1 MFGTGRRH
9 GLIRGLVTWSGVGD
23 AGPLDR
29 AAVSRVLRRA
39 NDLTD
44 GAPTTLPD
52 LGAIDEEA
60 LVAAATEVGIPA
72 AAVHRAIAVERL
84 GPRPAGHV
92 GDRLLGAGTVVVD
105 EELPGRAYDV
115 IARIDAWLVDGH
127 HLRRDR
133 LREDHGEW
141 SKRTGVVGATI
152 RTIRGATGEGHLGD
166 LHRVAVT
173 ARDTGTGTCVVRV
186 EADRRHDRGVHA
198 AAGAVVAGAGTAG
211 VVVAALA
218 TAPVVLLVAPLT
230 IVAGAGLAATGR
242 GRAARVE
249 REVTRVIDAVDQHAR
264 PARLRV
270 DVIRR
275 VAGRPRRA

>member
-1 MFGTGRRH
+1 
-9 GLIRGLVTWSGVGD
+9 VGD
-23 AGPLDR
+23 PRPLDR
-29 AAVSRVLRRA
+29 SAVSRVLRRA
-39 NDLTD
+39 SEETEL
-44 GAPTTLPD
+44 GAGGTTLPE
-52 LGAIDEEA
+52 LGAIDEQA
-60 LVAAATEVGIPA
+60 LVAAAVEVGIPA
-72 AAVHRAIAVERL
+72 AAVHRAIAIERL
-84 GPRPAGHV
+84 GPRPAGHL
-92 GDRLLGAGTVVVD
+92 GDRLVGAGTVVVD

-133 LREDHGEW
+133 LREDRGEW
-141 SKRTGVVGATI
+141 SKRSGVVGAAI
-152 RTIRGATGEGHLGD
+152 RTLRGATGEGRLGD

-186 EADRRHDRGVHA
+186 EADRRHDRSVHA

-211 VVVAALA
+211 VVAVAVV
-218 TAPVVLLVAPLT
+218 TAPALLLVAPLT
-230 IVAGAGLAATGR
+230 ILAGAGLAATGR

-249 REVTRVIDAVDQHAR
+249 REVTRVIDAVDQHVM

-270 DVIRR
+270 DVMRR